1 MLKEMLSR
9 KFYGAFSKFP
19 EQTDCREP
27 SRAQAE
33 QDSGCVLACVAPCS
47 PCHGPSA
54 LSTLAFWAL
63 FIVGRFIKELISLN

>member
-27 SRAQAE
+27 SRAQA
-33 QDSGCVLACVAPCS
+33 DRDAGCVLACVAPCS
-47 PCHGPSA
+47 PHRGPIA
-54 LSTLAFWAL
+54 LYTLAFWAL
-63 FIVGRFIKELISLN
+63 FVVGQFIKELIY